1 LWASIGLASVVCGG
15 FMIKYFGGHTEVS
28 WSKSLRATYDH
39 QGLSESR
46 VASHNSHFGMR
57 SVNKHQ
63 VKMFPFNFL
72 PMGKIAE
79 KHHVDY
85 NSQD

>member
-1 LWASIGLASVVCGG
+1 
-15 FMIKYFGGHTEVS
+15 M
-28 WSKSLRATYDH
+28 
-39 QGLSESR
+39 
-46 VASHNSHFGMR
+46 
-57 SVNKHQ
+57 NKHQ